1 MDVEGEK
8 WIFLPKDSDKY
19 RKGVEDF
26 VTIAFS
32 KYVVG
37 KELPCPCKTCSNR
50 FWSDA
55 KGIREHLVCN
65 GPCPHYL
72 EWIYEVSTLRIEN
85 MIDDMDEMDTDI
97 GMGLG
102 DEFEAMIQNVYGTC
116 NDTGEHG
123 VRNGMDADARKFYR
137 FVNKG
142 RQPLYPESKNFTSLS
157 FIVRLYQ
164 LKCIH
169 GFSEAIFS
177 DLLDLIKEAFPNV
190 NVPSSFNSSKV
201 MIKDLGLDYQKI
213 HACSNDCMLF
223 WAENEGLDVAPSKPG
238 WKVVEDR
245 NGPNMDISKS
255 KEYKVPAK
263 VLRYFSLKPWLQR
276 MFMSSDY
283 SNSMIWHALAR
294 KKDGKL
300 RHPVDG
306 KGWKSLDTK
315 YPEFGAEMR
324 NVRLGLAA
332 DGFNPYRSMNI
343 SHSTWLVVLVN
354 YNLPPWL
361 VMKPENLILSTLIPG
376 PIYPSNEID
385 VYMQP
390 LIKELKELWEVGIE
404 TYDARVDNTFR
415 LHAVLLWTISDF
427 PGYAVLSGTEV
438 ENLLCGYE
446 NDFGKQQKKH
456 RGSSSDCPWKKKSIF
471 FELPYWSS
479 NMVKHNLDVMH
490 IEKNICDKIMG
501 TLLDIGGRIKDH
513 LSAHQDLEEMGIR
526 KDLHPVRCD
535 DNKHVK
541 VRTASFDMT
550 KKEKEIFCSVL
561 MNAKLPHRFAS
572 NISRCIQMN
581 ERKISGYKSHDAHFI
596 LQFLFQFAVVKTLKP
611 EVEIPLMRLGA
622 FFRGICGKVI
632 ELEDVEKL
640 PNEIIEILC
649 ELEMIFPSAF
659 FDIMVHLPIHLCKEI
674 EFGGPVHLRWMFG
687 VESYLCKLKSYVRNR
702 SKPEGCIAEGEHRSL
717 VEKDAKV
724 KKYKRERTHATE
736 FHKWLKEVVRNKNDI
751 SMELSSLARGPHRAA
766 KQFTGYIVNGF
777 RFHTKQ
783 RDSRCTTQNS
793 GVFLTALTTNFATV
807 KDKNLIVG
815 EVGYYGAIED
825 IIEVDYW
832 GALAVVIFRC
842 CWYQKEKDCHGL
854 TRVNF
859 NKLYEK
865 DDPFVLATQVQQVF
879 YVEDPTEK
887 NVHFVIKKFPKDQYS
902 DVEDEINVVVEITEE
917 RLPTDDIMSW
927 CRDDVQIKQIPVTL
941 DEEVD
946 NNEI

>member
-1 MDVEGEK
+1 
-8 WIFLPKDSDKY
+8 
-19 RKGVEDF
+19 
-26 VTIAFS
+26 
-32 KYVVG
+32 
-37 KELPCPCKTCSNR
+37 
-50 FWSDA
+50 
-55 KGIREHLVCN
+55 
-65 GPCPHYL
+65 
-72 EWIYEVSTLRIEN
+72 
-85 MIDDMDEMDTDI
+85 MDEMDTDI

-102 DEFEAMIQNVYGTC
+102 DEFEAMMQNVYGTG

-123 VRNGMDADARKFYR
+123 VRKGMNADARKFYR
-137 FVNKG
+137 LVNEG
-142 RQPLYPESKNFTSLS
+142 RQPLYPESKNFTRLS
-157 FIVRLYQ
+157 FIVRFYQ

-169 GFSEAIFS
+169 GFSEAAFS
-177 DLLDLIKEAFPNV
+177 DLFDLINEAFPNI
-190 NVPSSFNSSKV
+190 NVPSSFNSAKV

-213 HACSNDCMLF
+213 HAYQNDCMLF
-223 WAENEGLDVAPSKPG
+223 WAENEGLDIRKKCKTSR
-238 WKVVEDR
+238 WKVVEDK

-255 KEYKVPAK
+255 KEHKVPAK
-263 VLRYFSLKPWLQR
+263 VLRYFPLKPRLQR
-276 MFMSSDY
+276 MFLSSDY
-283 SNSMIWHALAR
+283 SNSMTWHALAR
-294 KKDGKL
+294 KKDGKF
-300 RHPVDG
+300 RHPADG

-332 DGFNPYRSMNI
+332 DGFNPYQSMNI
-343 SHSTWLVVLVN
+343 SHSTWPVVLVN

-361 VMKPENLILSTLIPG
+361 IMKPENLILSTLIPG
-376 PIYPSNEID
+376 PIYPGNEID

-404 TYDARVDNTFR
+404 TYDVRVDNTFR
-415 LHAVLLWTISDF
+415 LHVGFLWTISDF
-427 PGYAVLSGTEV
+427 LGFVVLSGWSTKGTEV
-438 ENLLCGYE
+438 EHLLCGYE
-446 NDFGKQQKKH
+446 NDFGKQHKKH
-456 RGSSSDCPWKKKSIF
+456 RGSSSDSPWKKKSIF

-479 NMVKHNLDVMH
+479 NMVRHNLDVMH
-490 IEKNICDKIMG
+490 IEKNICDKILG
-501 TLLDIGGRIKDH
+501 TLLNIGGRTEDH
-513 LSAHQDLEEMGIR
+513 LSARQDLEEMGIK

-541 VRTASFDMT
+541 IRAASFDMT

-561 MNAKLPHRFAS
+561 MNTKLPHGSAS
-572 NISRCIQMN
+572 NISRCVQMN
-581 ERKISGYKSHDAHFI
+581 ERKILGYKSHDAHFI
-596 LQFLFQFAVVKTLKP
+596 LQFLLQFVVVKTLKP
-611 EVEIPLMRLGA
+611 KCKNRSVQKDCNKDAGYPIGSRK
-622 FFRGICGKVI
+622 RKDGKSI
-632 ELEDVEKL
+632 HLEDKVWTKAHRYILLNCDNEEIEKL
-640 PNEIIEILC
+640 KN
-649 ELEMIFPSAF
+649 
-659 FDIMVHLPIHLCKEI
+659 
-674 EFGGPVHLRWMFG
+674 
-687 VESYLCKLKSYVRNR
+687 
-702 SKPEGCIAEGEHRSL
+702 EHRSL
-717 VEKDAKV
+717 VEKDVKV

-736 FHKWLKEVVRNKNDI
+736 FHKWLKEVVRNRNDI

-793 GVFLTALTTNFATV
+793 GVFLTALTTSFATV
-807 KDKNLIVG
+807 KDKNPVVG

-887 NVHFVIKKFPKDQYS
+887 NVHFIIKKFPKDQYS
-902 DVEDEINVVVEITEE
+902 DVEDEINAVVEITEE
-917 RLPTDDIMSW
+917 RLPTDDIKSW
-927 CRDDVQIKQIPVTL
+927 CRDDVPIKQISVTP
-941 DEEVD
+941 DEEGD